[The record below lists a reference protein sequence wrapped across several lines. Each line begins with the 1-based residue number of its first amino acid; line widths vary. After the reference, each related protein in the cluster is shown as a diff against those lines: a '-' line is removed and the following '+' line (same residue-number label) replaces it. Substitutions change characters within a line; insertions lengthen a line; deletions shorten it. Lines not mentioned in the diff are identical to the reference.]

1 MAIKNAIKAVFAE
14 INLQNKEWLIGC
26 SYNPNK
32 ALIANHMALLNK
44 NNDIYTTCN
53 DNLLFWGDFNV
64 ELEDALIKNVCLAYS
79 LTSMVNKPLCYRN
92 SEKPFCIDLI
102 LANCPRSFP
111 NSCVTETGLSDF
123 HNMATTVMKT
133 TFRNMEVLRLQFFF
147 FFFFFF
153 AMILSGS
160 LHKVSFHR
168 M

>member
-1 MAIKNAIKAVFAE
+1 MVVVFCYILGKYTIKTF
-14 INLQNKEWLIGC
+14 GC

-44 NNDIYTTCN
+44 SNDIYTTCN

-92 SEKPFCIDLI
+92 SEKPSCIDLI

-147 FFFFFF
+147 FF

-160 LHKVSFHR
+160 LHKVSLHR

>member
-1 MAIKNAIKAVFAE
+1 MVVVFCYILGKYTIKTF
-14 INLQNKEWLIGC
+14 GC

-44 NNDIYTTCN
+44 SNDIYTTCN

-92 SEKPFCIDLI
+92 SEKPSCIDLI

-147 FFFFFF
+147 FFF

-160 LHKVSFHR
+160 LHKVSLHR

>member
-1 MAIKNAIKAVFAE
+1 
-14 INLQNKEWLIGC
+14 
-26 SYNPNK
+26 
-32 ALIANHMALLNK
+32 MALLNK
-44 NNDIYTTCN
+44 SNDIYTTCN

-147 FFFFFF
+147 FF
-153 AMILSGS
+153 LQ
-160 LHKVSFHR
+160 
-168 M
+168 